1 MNLSALYKISYGLYI
16 VTSVKENKFAGQIAN
31 TVFQVTSDPP
41 KIAVCLNKR
50 NTTHEFLSSS
60 RVFGVTVLKKDT
72 PMQFIGKFGFKSSRD
87 VNKFEGVNFKVG
99 KTGAPLVL
107 DHAVAILEA
116 EVKGECDV
124 GTHTIFIGELV
135 DAEIISEAE
144 VMTYAHYHFIKGGKA
159 PKTAPVYIAQK
170 Q

>member
-16 VTSVKENKFAGQIAN
+16 VTSVKDKSFAGQIAN
-31 TVFQVTSDPP
+31 TVFQVTSEPP
-41 KIAVCLNKR
+41 KVAVCLNKK
-50 NTTHEFLSSS
+50 NTTHEFVKSS
-60 RVFGVTVLKKDT
+60 RVFGVSVLEKET

-87 VNKFEGVNFKVG
+87 VNKFEDVKFKIG

-107 DHAVAILEA
+107 DHSVAILEA

-124 GTHTIFIGELV
+124 GTHTLFIGELV
-135 DAEIISEAE
+135 DAEVISEGE

-159 PKTAPVYIAQK
+159 PKTATVYIK
-170 Q
+170 